1 MMGFSLYLIC
11 CLIQGDPASQS
22 EIAEV
27 DTLTTARA
35 IRLLTPERASLG
47 LPVRI
52 EGVITFFDS
61 GETVFLQ
68 DETGGSFYQGLKRD
82 PRWRLGQR
90 VRVTGRTSPGL
101 YVPGIKATRAE
112 VLGPGIPPEP
122 ITVTAETLASGRF
135 HYQWVEM
142 DGIGRSITATG
153 ENTSVLRMASG
164 SHPVEILIDE
174 APPGETLN
182 LVDARLKV
190 LGLAAGYI
198 NDRRQL
204 VGPHLKVS
212 SYRDVIVLEPS
223 PNPEELSRVSFDEFL
238 RFAPNGR
245 SDRRVKVEGVVLGQC
260 PGGPLFV
267 REKERGLLVESR
279 QVDRFQPGDV
289 VEVLG
294 FPAMGTFRAYLA
306 DATLRRVG
314 EQDPPAPRPSTTK
327 NLLTGLHD
335 ADLVELEGELAA
347 SDTSVNEAVLTIQSD
362 EATFRVRGVPGP
374 LPPWPRG
381 SRLAVRGICR
391 IAGTTDQGYRVRPAS
406 FELWAR
412 SLEDIRVLQ
421 APSWWT
427 PQRLTAAVAALASA
441 ILAALVWVYLLRRR
455 IREQT
460 SIIRSQLARE
470 IVLDERQRIAR
481 EVHDTLEQEMVGLA
495 LRLDAALSVAD
506 PRVSTILDSTRPLI
520 SRIQGELRSLV
531 WDLREQAEGPHNLT
545 AALEQT
551 ARELQAETTST
562 LQFQLKGVPWS
573 LPGSVGHDLLRIA
586 RETIANALKHA
597 NPSTIKVELS
607 YAPNHLT
614 LSVQDDGQGFE
625 LNNPS
630 LARPGHFGLIGIQER
645 ARKMGAGL
653 QLKSK
658 AGEGTLIEVRVGRT
672 LGLPGDSL
680 HDEP

>member
-1 MMGFSLYLIC
+1 M
-11 CLIQGDPASQS
+11 GDPAS
-22 EIAEV
+22 
-27 DTLTTARA
+27 
-35 IRLLTPERASLG
+35 RLCQLFTDCGDRSN
-47 LPVRI
+47 PV
-52 EGVITFFDS
+52 
-61 GETVFLQ
+61 
-68 DETGGSFYQGLKRD
+68 
-82 PRWRLGQR
+82 
-90 VRVTGRTSPGL
+90 
-101 YVPGIKATRAE
+101 TR
-112 VLGPGIPPEP
+112 
-122 ITVTAETLASGRF
+122 R
-135 HYQWVEM
+135 
-142 DGIGRSITATG
+142 RS
-153 ENTSVLRMASG
+153 
-164 SHPVEILIDE
+164 
-174 APPGETLN
+174 
-182 LVDARLKV
+182 
-190 LGLAAGYI
+190 
-198 NDRRQL
+198 
-204 VGPHLKVS
+204 
-212 SYRDVIVLEPS
+212 
-223 PNPEELSRVSFDEFL
+223 
-238 RFAPNGR
+238 
-245 SDRRVKVEGVVLGQC
+245 
-260 PGGPLFV
+260 
-267 REKERGLLVESR
+267 
-279 QVDRFQPGDV
+279 
-289 VEVLG
+289 
-294 FPAMGTFRAYLA
+294 TFRAGALLA
-306 DATLRRVG
+306 CLF
-314 EQDPPAPRPSTTK
+314 
-327 NLLTGLHD
+327 
-335 ADLVELEGELAA
+335 LAA
-347 SDTSVNEAVLTIQSD
+347 SFQAAAGQSPDASTSQSSSEPRAQRIVSLAPNLTELMFAAGAGDRIVGTPQYSDYPAAARSIPRIGDAFRFDFERVLALRPDAVLAWEPGTPVAVVERLKALNLRVVAI
-362 EATFRVRGVPGP
+362 AT
-374 LPPWPRG
+374 WHIADIPR
-381 SRLAVRGICR
+381 AVRELGR